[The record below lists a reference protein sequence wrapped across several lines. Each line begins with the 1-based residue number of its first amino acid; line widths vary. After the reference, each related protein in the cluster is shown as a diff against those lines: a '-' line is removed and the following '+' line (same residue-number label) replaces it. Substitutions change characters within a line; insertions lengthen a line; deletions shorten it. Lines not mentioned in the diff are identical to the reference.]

1 MEQGLCNGTLS
12 ICLSVRFAL
21 CTPLLWVCCCG
32 PSEQEILIVC
42 CLARSSSRCRQYH
55 SVSLPRKLNTD
66 LFVSI

>member
-12 ICLSVRFAL
+12 ICLSVCLSDSPSAL
-21 CTPLLWVCCCG
+21 RCCG
-32 PSEQEILIVC
+32 FAAVGPVILIVC
-42 CLARSSSRCRQYH
+42 CLALSSSRCRQYH